1 MKEAPGRVMV
11 DVAGE
16 SLTSHEISRL
26 RHPSVGALIL
36 FARNF
41 SSRAQL
47 RDLVGQIRSSRE
59 GLLIAVDHEGGRVQ
73 RFRQDG
79 FTPLPAMGRLGKRF
93 ETSSVGDQ
101 VEVTGDA
108 HAVGY
113 VMARE
118 LRSVG
123 IDFSFAPVLD
133 LDFGSSAVVGDRS
146 FSGDP
151 LVVELLARALI
162 HGMLQGG
169 MANCGKHF
177 PGHGFAAADSHVELP
192 EDDRNLAT
200 ILSGDI
206 APYRWLGG
214 ALQSVMPA
222 HVIYPKVDAAPAGFS
237 SIWLQQILRGQLAFE
252 GAILSDDLS
261 MQGAFIAG
269 DIHARALAAL
279 NAGCD
284 MVLVCNQPDE
294 ADKLLAVLNF
304 ESSSDSHRR
313 LAALRGRT
321 PPVPPEP
328 EDDPTYLRCRSLVQ
342 QRYP

>member
-1 MKEAPGRVMV
+1 VKLASGRVMV

-16 SLTSHEISRL
+16 SLTAHEIGRL
-26 RHPSVGALIL
+26 RHPSVGAVIL

-47 RDLVGQIRSSRE
+47 CGLIGQIRHSRE
-59 GLLIAVDHEGGRVQ
+59 DLLVAVDHEGGRVQ
-73 RFRQDG
+73 RFRHDG

-93 ETSSVGDQ
+93 EASSRRDQ
-101 VEVTGDA
+101 AEVARDA
-108 HAVGY
+108 HAIGY

-133 LDFGSSAVVGDRS
+133 LDFGRSAVIGDRA

-151 LVVELLARALI
+151 CVTETLARALL
-162 HGMLQGG
+162 HGMMQGG

-177 PGHGFAAADSHVELP
+177 PGHGFAAADSHVAMP
-192 EDDRNLAT
+192 EDERDLAA
-200 ILSGDI
+200 ILSNDI
-206 APYRWLGG
+206 APYEWLGA

-222 HVIYPKVDAAPAGFS
+222 HVIYPKIDPAPAGFS
-237 SIWLQQILRGQLAFE
+237 SVWLQRILRGQLAFD

-269 DIHARALAAL
+269 DIGARALAAL

-284 MVLVCNQPDE
+284 MVLVCNQPEE
-294 ADKLLAVLNF
+294 ADRLLL
-304 ESSSDSHRR
+304 ELEYPTSSDSHRR
-313 LAALRGRT
+313 LNALRGTT
-321 PPVPPEP
+321 PPVPLDPN
-328 EDDPTYLRCRSLVQ
+328 DDPAYERCLSLIQ